1 MTSTTVTRVSFLVED
16 LMWLREFLTNFSEGN
31 NDSMTMNM
39 DIAKEVLQRTLEP
52 AVKELGIEE
61 LNEE

>member
-1 MTSTTVTRVSFLVED
+1 
-16 LMWLREFLTNFSEGN
+16 
-31 NDSMTMNM
+31 MTMNM